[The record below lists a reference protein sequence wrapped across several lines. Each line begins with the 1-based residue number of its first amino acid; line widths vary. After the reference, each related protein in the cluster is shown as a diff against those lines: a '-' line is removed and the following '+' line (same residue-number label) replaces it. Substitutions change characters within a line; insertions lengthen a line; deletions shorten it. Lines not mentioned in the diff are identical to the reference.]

1 MTEALNVWLNVATI
15 LVIAGLAFYCTLF
28 PYMTSDE

>member
-1 MTEALNVWLNVATI
+1 MTQPLAVWLNVATI
-15 LVIAGLAFYCTLF
+15 LVIAGLAVYCTLF